1 MTGTNK
7 RGLSGSQKAIVEEAF
22 TLKMKS
28 SRNIIELFR
37 SKRSRSLFK
46 SEIDAFPPDLQVQKL
61 NSYIQTFKKKMGQY
75 IIPLHIIWNRGVK
88 VTAR

>member
-37 SKRSRSLFK
+37 SKRSRLLTK
-46 SEIDAFPPDLQVQKL
+46 SEIDAFPPDPQVRKL
-61 NSYIQTFKKKMGQY
+61 NNYIQTFKKKWVN
-75 IIPLHIIWNRGVK
+75 I
-88 VTAR
+88 